1 MARTLEQVTELLS
14 KATLAGATG
23 DEVVADV
30 AAIIEAATRAAKL
43 EASKAKGEAQEYRN
57 KLKKDAAIIAKVA
70 AKLDFDPTD
79 DSLDIDEVLESAGK
93 GRQATGELAE
103 LAKQLKA
110 VQKSLGDSETRRLA
124 AEKQSADQA
133 VKIQRKTLA
142 EKLSKGLTDEAGK
155 PRVVG
160 ADLLVRSL
168 IDDGRVKLSE
178 DGNTVVFVNGDGEV
192 AFDAGIKA
200 VLDERKDLLI
210 TTQQPGAASRSAGGV
225 VRTGPATEAERLA
238 ALRAAD
244 KRF

>member
-1 MARTLEQVTELLS
+1 MARTIEQLSELVG
-14 KATLAGATG
+14 KATVQGATG
-23 DEVVADV
+23 DELVADI
-30 AAIIEAATRAAKL
+30 AALVESERQRGIAERQKANN
-43 EASKAKGEAQEYRN
+43 EAKGLRER
-57 KLKKDAAIIAKVA
+57 LKKHEAIVAKVA